1 MAKPLF
7 LFPPLTLILSFLL
20 VAGSPA
26 IAQLSEV
33 ELPVKKI
40 PHPAFR
46 DTIVDKWNKSFP
58 TYASLSA
65 EERESLYWVNLARRN
80 PVFFCDSV
88 LRPLLRLFPELQGPE
103 ARAMLKEVLA
113 AGTLPMYEPHRV
125 LIKLARYHAQDLAS
139 KRGPLS
145 HNSTNGTPFSTRML
159 KGGVN
164 TCAAENLS
172 MGSQGILLSVVLLY
186 LDKGLVPAAHRQ
198 TLLSKQYTQIGVGVK
213 PAEEGQLILVQDF
226 SCPLSFK

>member
-1 MAKPLF
+1 MAKPLSMF
-7 LFPPLTLILSFLL
+7 FHLPLL
-20 VAGSPA
+20 VAFLLFTGSPA

-46 DTIVDKWNKSFP
+46 DTLVDKWNKSFP
-58 TYASLSA
+58 VYASLTP
-65 EERESLYWVNLARRN
+65 EEKESLYWVNLARRN

-88 LRPLLRLFPELQGPE
+88 LRPLLRIFPELQGPE
-103 ARAMLKEVLA
+103 ARAMLKEVLET
-113 AGTLPMYEPHRV
+113 GTLPMYEPHRV
-125 LIKLARYHAQDLAS
+125 LIKLARDHAQDLAS
-139 KRGPLS
+139 KKAPLS
-145 HNSTNGTPFSTRML
+145 HNSTNGTSFSTRML

-198 TLLSKQYTQIGVGVK
+198 TLLSKQYTQIGVGARSFGSDQV
-213 PAEEGQLILVQDF
+213 ILVQDF
-226 SCPLSFK
+226 SCPLSFQ